1 MCVYGGWN
9 FKELFSSRRIS
20 KPTFKFSI
28 IKFKN
33 FLRNWKLLKWE
44 AKKAPHKWLPK
55 GCQLQKI
62 PLTSRICHRSL
73 SLASKKSLLSY
84 FFAFEFLSLLA
95 AAAVTHLNAHE
106 SQLAFF
112 ESAMSQR
119 RSLSFH
125 RLTKISFWKIEK
137 KKLKESDA
145 VERVNYKTK

>member
-1 MCVYGGWN
+1 MEGEISKSFFPLDEYQSQLLSFPSLN
-9 FKELFSSRRIS
+9 SRIS
-20 KPTFKFSI
+20 FVIENCSNEKQ
-28 IKFKN
+28 
-33 FLRNWKLLKWE
+33 
-44 AKKAPHKWLPK
+44 KKRHIND
-55 GCQLQKI
+55 CQKAVNYRKSLSLVESVI
-62 PLTSRICHRSL
+62 AL

-137 KKLKESDA
+137 KKA
-145 VERVNYKTK
+145 ERV